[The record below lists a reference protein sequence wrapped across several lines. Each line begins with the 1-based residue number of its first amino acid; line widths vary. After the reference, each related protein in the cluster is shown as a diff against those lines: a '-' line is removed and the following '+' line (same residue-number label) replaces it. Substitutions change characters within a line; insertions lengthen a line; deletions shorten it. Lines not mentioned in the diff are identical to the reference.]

1 MFDFNTLAE
10 FSRTHCIA
18 ICAFL
23 VPANLV
29 ATLATL
35 ILTGLGRP
43 QAQVWCA
50 AGIASIPALM
60 MGLHVFTWFT
70 IGMVAASTYILLFLA
85 MICLSINLWAVT
97 HSSSSAS
104 IGVPSQKSPRFD
116 WRFQLRISF

>member
-35 ILTGLGRP
+35 ILTWLGRP
-43 QAQVWCA
+43 QGQVWCA
-50 AGIASIPALM
+50 AVIASIPALV
-60 MGLHVFTWFT
+60 MGLHVFTWFM
-70 IGMVAASTYILLFLA
+70 IGTVAASTYILLFLG

-97 HSSSSAS
+97 PK
-104 IGVPSQKSPRFD
+104 IGTSLFAARGNLVSD
-116 WRFQLRISF
+116 AA